1 MKHGEQIKREHY
13 STYAKDDIPAEW
25 HYKNSS
31 MVQQIVVVAEA
42 GHAFRDFEQ
51 LSDMYREEAGGEE
64 VDPLSAVYGLNGYE
78 PSVRETHTVLFAR
91 GPEIRKHALNAMP
104 GNATRG
110 AVNTVD
116 VHSLLCHVLDLG
128 EGCDEGR
135 DGDLRNLYSIL
146 ENQPGNGF
154 VSNTIHKV
162 KKYFAAKEHI
172 PVAGKCDRIK
182 LPKASNV
189 NATL

>member
-1 MKHGEQIKREHY
+1 
-13 STYAKDDIPAEW
+13 
-25 HYKNSS
+25 

-51 LSDMYREEAGGEE
+51 FTDMYREEAGGEE
-64 VDPLSAVYGLNGYE
+64 VDQLSAVYGLNGYE
-78 PSVRETHTVLFAR
+78 PSVKETHTVLFAR

-128 EGCDEGR
+128 EGCDAGR

-146 ENQPGNGF
+146 EDHPGNGF

-172 PVAGKCDRIK
+172 PVAGK
-182 LPKASNV
+182 
-189 NATL
+189 